1 MRKQIYKPIHDAML
15 SLALW
20 HCVQGEMKA
29 LKKANRSASGVV
41 ASKRHVG
48 CMLNDGHDFAR

>member
-1 MRKQIYKPIHDAML
+1 MGKQMYKHINDAML

-29 LKKANRSASGVV
+29 LKKANKTASG
-41 ASKRHVG
+41 SCGFKETCR
-48 CMLNDGHDFAR
+48 LYLE